1 MKVAVSY
8 LSNRHKAADTIK
20 KIDASCADYIHVDLI
35 DGKFV
40 GEKNFTIGKEVAL
53 LSNVNKP
60 LDVHLMTLKPEKYFM
75 DLATLNIEYIT
86 FHIEAV
92 KSVYEVINK
101 IKNIGIKAGL
111 AINPETDIDSLK
123 DYLKDIDQVL
133 IMSVNPGL
141 GGQEFINTVLPK
153 IDELIEVRKEFN
165 YSFII
170 SVDGGVNDETINEL
184 KTRDIDMVV
193 SGSFICNSNNFDEQI
208 IKLK

>member
-8 LSNRHKAADTIK
+8 LSNRHIAADTIK
-20 KIDASCADYIHVDLI
+20 KIELSNADYIHVDLM

-60 LDVHLMTLKPEKYFM
+60 LDVHLMTLKPEKYFE
-75 DLATLNIEYIT
+75 DLATLYTEYIT

-92 KSVYEVINK
+92 KNPHEVINQ
-101 IKNIGIKAGL
+101 IKDLGLKAGL
-111 AINPETDIDSLK
+111 AINPETDINSLK

-133 IMSVNPGL
+133 IMSVNPGF
-141 GGQEFINTVLPK
+141 GGQKFINEVLPK
-153 IDELIEVRKEFN
+153 IDELIEIRKEFN

-184 KTRDIDMVV
+184 KTKDIDMVV
-193 SGSFICNSNNFDEQI
+193 SGSFICKSDNFDEQI